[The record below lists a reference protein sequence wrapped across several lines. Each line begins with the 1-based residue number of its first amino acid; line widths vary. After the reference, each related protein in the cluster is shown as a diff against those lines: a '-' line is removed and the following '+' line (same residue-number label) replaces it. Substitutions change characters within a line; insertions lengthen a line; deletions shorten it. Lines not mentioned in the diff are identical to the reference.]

1 MTYPE
6 ATAII
11 GGALVVVVGAIVALV
26 RIFGNRNGHSK
37 AANPD
42 TIYPLIEAIRDQ
54 SSLLRDIRDGVIS
67 MRSDLRMQAL
77 EQGHLQKSVE
87 ALHSRFDAAVGR
99 ASQ

>member
-11 GGALVVVVGAIVALV
+11 GGALVVVVGVIVALV
-26 RIFGNRNGHSK
+26 RIFGVRNGKSNGNG
-37 AANPD
+37 AID
-42 TIYPLIEAIRDQ
+42 TRMLAEAIRDQ

-99 ASQ
+99 AQ